1 MKTTL
6 NGEGREGKG
15 KLKNSK
21 KCKKRENNPRI
32 LSKIVGAVQVVS
44 WS

>member
-6 NGEGREGKG
+6 VGEGREGKT
-15 KLKNSK
+15 K
-21 KCKKRENNPRI
+21 KKQKRENIPRI